1 MRPTSAWESGVSEER
16 RRVEKRRGERICMI
30 KDGKKGGRS
39 KRELRLI

>member
-1 MRPTSAWESGVSEER
+1 MRPTSAWESEER
-16 RRVEKRRGERICMI
+16 RRVEMRRGERNCMM

>member
-16 RRVEKRRGERICMI
+16 RRVETRRGEINCMI